1 MTRTTT
7 LHLVLCLLP
16 AAAAGQTVEAGE
28 LRLKLGGRVQ
38 AQWSTTSVDEA
49 ELIAQNRRP
58 GSAIPS
64 SMFETRRVRLASEL
78 AYGDMVTGKI
88 EVEFGMARLFLRDTY
103 VNLAIDPAFQLRF
116 GQYKKP
122 FSLMQLT
129 SSSQWPLIERSV
141 RIRGLTDQLLAD
153 DQDSVISVFRG
164 RLVPGDEHE
173 LLDVF
178 GYQNFDLGA
187 SVHGAIGR
195 FAYQVGV
202 FNGPGS
208 DTNDDTNGKSI
219 AGRGTFRV
227 MTTTPLT
234 VGAGISTR
242 EHRVT
247 STPTILTVDGTAY
260 ELDFELGAF
269 RRKGIHLL
277 GEATSGTNLAVDETF
292 RAAQFIAAWFQPV
305 EDARIEGWEVAGRVS
320 WGDPNRAAAGDEG
333 VLWTPGVNVYFSGRN
348 RLMFNWDVYVPR
360 GDNFQTEHALR
371 AQAQIYF

>member
-1 MTRTTT
+1 MTKT
-7 LHLVLCLLP
+7 LNLLVALLLP
-16 AAAAGQTVEAGE
+16 AGVAAQAVEAGG
-28 LRLKLGGRVQ
+28 LRLKLGGRMQ

-49 ELIAQNRRP
+49 ELIARGRRP
-58 GSAIPS
+58 SAAIPS

-88 EVEFGMARLFLRDTY
+88 EAELGMARLFLRD
-103 VNLAIDPAFQLRF
+103 VWMNLGIDPVFQLRF

-129 SSSQWPLIERSV
+129 SSSQWPMIERSV

-153 DQDSVISVFRG
+153 DQDSVISTFRG

-178 GYQNFDLGA
+178 GYLNFDLGA
-187 SVHGAIGR
+187 SVHGVLGR
-195 FAYQVGV
+195 FGYHVGV
-202 FNGPGS
+202 FNGTGS

-219 AGRGTFRV
+219 AGRATFRV
-227 MTTTPLT
+227 LTSIPLT

-247 STPTILTVDGTAY
+247 STPVILTVDGTAY
-260 ELDFELGAF
+260 ELDFELGDF

-277 GEATSGTNLAVDETF
+277 GEATTGTNLAADETF
-292 RAAQFIAAWFQPV
+292 RAAQLIAAWFQPV
-305 EDARIEGWEVAGRVS
+305 EEARIEGWEIAGRVS
-320 WGDPNRAAAGDEG
+320 WGNPDDSAEGDEG
-333 VLWTPGVNVYFSGRN
+333 TLFTPGFNVYFTGRN
-348 RLMFNWDVYVPR
+348 RLMLNWDVYLP
-360 GDNFQTEHALR
+360 GGANFHREHALR
-371 AQAQIYF
+371 AQAQVYF